1 MTDYRTTDQ
10 TALID
15 LLSKYTSDYTRLL
28 TENGNR
34 DQLENLQREIVAIQK
49 EVKYREKFSKYSN
62 ASSDYITFSDND
74 IV

>member
-1 MTDYRTTDQ
+1 MTDYRTTEQ

-34 DQLENLQREIVAIQK
+34 NQLENLQREIVAIQK

-62 ASSDYITFSDND
+62 ASIDYITFND
-74 IV
+74 QDII

>member
-1 MTDYRTTDQ
+1 MSDYRTTEQ

-34 DQLENLQREIVAIQK
+34 GQLENLQQEIVAIQK
-49 EVKYREKFSKYSN
+49 EVKYREKLSKYSS
-62 ASSDYITFSDND
+62 ASSDYIIFGDND
-74 IV
+74 II

>member
-1 MTDYRTTDQ
+1 MTDYRTTEQ

-15 LLSKYTSDYTRLL
+15 LLSKYTSDYTKLL

-34 DQLENLQREIVAIQK
+34 NQLENLQQEIVAIQK
-49 EVKYREKFSKYSN
+49 EVKYREKFSKYSD
-62 ASSDYITFSDND
+62 ASSDYITFNDQD